1 MAIELCLPRMS
12 EEMQE
17 GTVSRWLKQEG
28 DAVAKGEP
36 VVEVETE
43 KVIVEVESPQDGVL
57 LQIVALE
64 QEVVP
69 VDGVLCMIGKPGE
82 KAAAAKAAG
91 RKKSMPP
98 QPAPPELPG
107 SNVVQLVQTSPPES
121 APAPGGAGPGPQAV
135 VTPLARRVAQE
146 LGIDLAQVTGSG
158 IGGKIIM
165 SDLQPYMIGGVA
177 PAETAAVAVPAA
189 RAGAPM
195 AQAPAAMAQ
204 APASTAQ
211 RIPTA
216 AHQDVPH
223 TPLRGAVARRM
234 AESKARIPHFY
245 MSTEIDVT
253 ACLAMRK
260 RLNGK
265 MSEGRISMNDIML
278 KAAAAALG
286 RVPAVNATYLEGAV
300 RRFTE
305 AHIGF
310 AVAIEEGLVTPVVR
324 DCHLKGIG
332 AIARESAALID
343 GAKSRRLKPQ
353 DMEGGT
359 FTISN
364 LGMYDVVEFSAI
376 ISPPQVGIL
385 AIARPVERAVVK
397 NGWVVVR
404 SMLNATLSADHRAL
418 DGVTGAEFLAAFK
431 AVLQDPEQMLL

>member
-1 MAIELCLPRMS
+1 MAIELRLPRMS

-17 GTVSRWLKQEG
+17 GTVIRWLKQEG

-43 KVIVEVESPQDGVL
+43 KVIVEVEAPEDGVL

-82 KAAAAKAAG
+82 KAGAAKAAG
-91 RKKSMPP
+91 SKKSVPLE
-98 QPAPPELPG
+98 PAPPEPPG
-107 SNVVQLVQTSPPES
+107 SNVVRLVQTSPPEL
-121 APAPGGAGPGPQAV
+121 APTPGGAGPALQAV

-165 SDLQPYMIGGVA
+165 SDLQPFLSGGAA
-177 PAETAAVAVPAA
+177 PAETAAVAAPAA
-189 RAGAPM
+189 RAPAPM
-195 AQAPAAMAQ
+195 AQAPAPMAG
-204 APASTAQ
+204 

-223 TPLRGAVARRM
+223 TPLRGTVARRM

-286 RVPAVNATYLEGAV
+286 RVPALNATYLEGAV
-300 RRFTE
+300 RRFAE

-310 AVAIEEGLVTPVVR
+310 AVAIEEGLVTPVVK
-324 DCHLKGIG
+324 DCQLKGIG

-343 GAKSRRLKPQ
+343 RAKSRRLKPQ

-385 AIARPVERAVVK
+385 AIARPVERAVVI